1 VIPPFRLLISV
12 CCATACSAAA
22 SVTIDTSGAP
32 HMRPAEQ
39 GASSAVYF
47 TLRNSG
53 PDTLVLTGVEIDV
66 AAMATIHRST
76 DTNGMASMV
85 PQDSVIVPPND
96 SAVFAE
102 RGLHI
107 MAMDLHAALRAGD
120 TVATRLRFRS
130 GRVDTLRVPVR
141 E

>member
-1 VIPPFRLLISV
+1 
-12 CCATACSAAA
+12 
-22 SVTIDTSGAP
+22 
-32 HMRPAEQ
+32 MRPAEQ